1 MSHQVSPANLAL
13 MIHGL
18 LQRIKTSMLTP
29 RTALHLACACG
40 HLGVATLLTERKCK
54 LNLRD
59 DEKRTPLMKAVQC
72 QEEECVSLLLERG
85 ADLNKK
91 DANGYTALHHAALGR
106 SETIVAKLL
115 QHQADME
122 ARTKCGFTPLL
133 LAINENRQNMVEFL
147 IRNKANIHAVDDWK
161 RTALMLAVKM
171 KSSNIFRLLVEQ
183 GVDVFARDSDG
194 FTVEQYA
201 SFPGLKVNH
210 QPICDNQREK
220 KHEESPPNSHRVVE
234 CSKNDAAS
242 SVSCKPG
249 IDDSWSPSED
259 KDFNVDT
266 KGQRHVLP
274 VGSSNSSQSHGVGK
288 EIVCGANYDI
298 QKIDLR
304 KIHKAAFKGNV
315 PEVQRLLLLR
325 PERLNSRDWRKR
337 TALHLACACG
347 HLGVATLLTERK
359 CKLNLRDDEK
369 RTPLM
374 KAVQCQEEECVS
386 LLLERGADL
395 NKKDAN
401 GYTALHHAALGR
413 SETIVAKLLQHQ
425 ADMEART
432 KCGFTPLLLAI
443 NENRQNMVEF
453 LIRNKANIHAVDDW
467 KRTALMLAV
476 KMKSSNIFRLLVEQG
491 VDVFARD
498 SDGFTVEQYASFPG
512 LKVNH
517 QPICDNQREKKHE
530 ESPPN
535 SHRVEECSMN
545 DSSSSLSWKPR
556 SDGSWST
563 SDDGLFSV
571 DTKEKGTKPA
581 IAKNENGVDRIERA
595 PQGQTNNDDLT
606 CIDEAHQNDSSVKM
620 SALGLGEEE
629 DVESPWDSEPSI
641 AVEHP
646 DPNQAVGM
654 NDVQT
659 TSSDFA
665 QEDGPPVTCSNDTG
679 DIPVVWDFDDLRPS
693 ASHSMTK
700 NLAASTEFGQTA
712 FTDKPKTHIGDLSP
726 ALHLGMT
733 SQEEAKRPDGNENNY
748 THVVQKQ
755 NDIQRALSQ
764 GQDDRILQDAILTNP
779 LCKQKE
785 EEINL
790 KKMNSQVPENH
801 EKDKDLWPENHMLLG
816 EKERLK
822 TETEFYHF
830 MLAHPQIPFSG
841 TGDECFRFFDKM
853 RFDICNLKE
862 INEIRFQKLLKA
874 EIKCNT
880 LENELH
886 HTTDALIERTLV
898 LDHVLKDQS
907 QTQCPKEEIEHN
919 YQTEQGKLNMYVG
932 RLESLEERFSHL
944 ESEIMLLRE
953 QLDDAFLK
961 SNNNEKTGNNI
972 QEQLREI
979 TKVLQAQSE
988 KQDHMMEERNRQ
1000 VNELNHLNERI
1011 YQYEKDEVESNVVVL
1026 KRLQELCDAVRQ
1038 LSMSVASLEVK
1049 PRYSINVEAETKD
1062 LKSLEKIR
1070 SQAQAAS
1077 QENLDPPKQPND
1089 GSVRLQLE
1097 LRVKDLESEL
1107 SKVKTSQESCKLEW
1121 KKYKYLYR
1129 EELKARTSLEEKLK
1143 KAHERLRLANISA
1156 QHLVKEQQDT
1166 SLHTAHRRPDLEP
1179 PCVGNL
1185 NHRLPLSGD
1194 LAPREYS
1201 VIPSSAPQTTSHS
1214 METCL
1219 FKVQQRLY
1227 NNITRE
1233 LKEAAAEVESVS
1245 HLLESNTH

>member
-1 MSHQVSPANLAL
+1 
-13 MIHGL
+13 
-18 LQRIKTSMLTP
+18 
-29 RTALHLACACG
+29 
-40 HLGVATLLTERKCK
+40 
-54 LNLRD
+54 
-59 DEKRTPLMKAVQC
+59 
-72 QEEECVSLLLERG
+72 
-85 ADLNKK
+85 
-91 DANGYTALHHAALGR
+91 
-106 SETIVAKLL
+106 
-115 QHQADME
+115 
-122 ARTKCGFTPLL
+122 
-133 LAINENRQNMVEFL
+133 
-147 IRNKANIHAVDDWK
+147 
-161 RTALMLAVKM
+161 
-171 KSSNIFRLLVEQ
+171 
-183 GVDVFARDSDG
+183 
-194 FTVEQYA
+194 
-201 SFPGLKVNH
+201 
-210 QPICDNQREK
+210 
-220 KHEESPPNSHRVVE
+220 
-234 CSKNDAAS
+234 
-242 SVSCKPG
+242 
-249 IDDSWSPSED
+249 
-259 KDFNVDT
+259 
-266 KGQRHVLP
+266 
-274 VGSSNSSQSHGVGK
+274 
-288 EIVCGANYDI
+288 
-298 QKIDLR
+298 
-304 KIHKAAFKGNV
+304 
-315 PEVQRLLLLR
+315 
-325 PERLNSRDWRKR
+325 
-337 TALHLACACG
+337 
-347 HLGVATLLTERK
+347 
-359 CKLNLRDDEK
+359 
-369 RTPLM
+369 
-374 KAVQCQEEECVS
+374 
-386 LLLERGADL
+386 
-395 NKKDAN
+395 
-401 GYTALHHAALGR
+401 
-413 SETIVAKLLQHQ
+413 
-425 ADMEART
+425 
-432 KCGFTPLLLAI
+432 
-443 NENRQNMVEF
+443 
-453 LIRNKANIHAVDDW
+453 
-467 KRTALMLAV
+467 
-476 KMKSSNIFRLLVEQG
+476 
-491 VDVFARD
+491 
-498 SDGFTVEQYASFPG
+498 
-512 LKVNH
+512 
-517 QPICDNQREKKHE
+517 
-530 ESPPN
+530 
-535 SHRVEECSMN
+535 MN

-712 FTDKPKTHIGDLSP
+712 FTDKPKTHIGDSSP

-733 SQEEAKRPDGNENNY
+733 SQEEAKRSDGNENNY
-748 THVVQKQ
+748 THVCENQ
-755 NDIQRALSQ
+755 NDIQRPLSR
-764 GQDDRILQDAILTNP
+764 GQDDRILQDGILTNP
-779 LCKQKE
+779 LFKQKE
-785 EEINL
+785 AEINL

-801 EKDKDLWPENHMLLG
+801 EKEKDLWPENHMLLG
-816 EKERLK
+816 EKERRK
-822 TETEFYHF
+822 TETELYHF
-830 MLAHPQIPFSG
+830 MLAHPQIPFPG
-841 TGDECFRFFDKM
+841 TRDKCFRFLDKM
-853 RFDICNLKE
+853 RFEICNLKE
-862 INEIRFQKLLKA
+862 INRIISQKLLKD
-874 EIKCNT
+874 ESKLNS
-880 LENELH
+880 LEKELH
-886 HTTDALIERTLV
+886 HTRDALRETTLV
-898 LDHVLKDQS
+898 LEHMLKEQS
-907 QTQCPKEEIEHN
+907 QTQHPKEEVEHR
-919 YQTEQGKLNMYVG
+919 YQTEQGKANMFIG
-932 RLESLEERFSHL
+932 RLESLEERCSHL
-944 ESEIMLLRE
+944 ESESMLLRK
-953 QLDDAFLK
+953 QLDDAFPK
-961 SNNNEKTGNNI
+961 GDNNEKTGINI
-972 QEQLREI
+972 QEQLQEI
-979 TKVLQAQSE
+979 TKVLQAQSG
-988 KQDHMMEERNRQ
+988 KQDRMMEERNRQ

-1011 YQYEKDEVESNVVVL
+1011 YHYEKDEGESNVVVL
-1026 KRLQELCDAVRQ
+1026 KLLQELCDAVRQ

-1049 PRYSINVEAETKD
+1049 PHYSINVEAETKD

-1070 SQAQAAS
+1070 SQPEDEKEEFKNYLGLTRSQESSFHQEKKKNEELQKEVTRLKTRLKVMHGILNEYENKQFSFPEDSKPSETETDVRVDRIKHKAQAAS

-1194 LAPREYS
+1194 LAPRDYS